1 VTPATP
7 LTPLR
12 GAGYDLPLPPRPGTW
27 RIDPAASFVQLCLRT
42 LHRHSFFSA
51 PVRHGSALL
60 TEAAGT
66 SAVDLRFDSDWTRR
80 GTRQA
85 VRWLDRQGF
94 GSADYPAVFGS
105 SVLLA
110 SPDGWRMCG
119 RLSAEHLDAVL
130 VADARISGVRTQVNG
145 HDAMLVYAV
154 GAISRGQA
162 LGVADF
168 TLGPRVAV
176 RIRARL
182 IHD

>member
-1 VTPATP
+1 MTP

-12 GAGYDLPLPPRPGTW
+12 SAGYDLALPPRAGFW
-27 RIDPAASFVQLCLRT
+27 RVDPAGSFVQLCLRT
-42 LHRHSFFSA
+42 LHRRSYFSA
-51 PVRHGSALL
+51 PVRQGSALL
-60 TEAAGT
+60 TDAAGT
-66 SAVDLRFDSDWTRR
+66 SAIDLRFDSHWTRR

-94 GSADYPAVFGS
+94 GSPEWPAVFGS

-130 VADARISGVRTQVNG
+130 VADARISGVRTDSNG
-145 HDAMLVYAV
+145 HDAMLVHAV
-154 GAISRGQA
+154 GAISRGQS

-176 RIRARL
+176 RIRTRL
-182 IHD
+182 VHD